1 MLHLAR
7 HKNAPLTAST
17 ALCLSVGM
25 GISPALAEQPAL
37 IPTAVPAP
45 AEADFVPLVTNLRDL
60 SLTPGVGNGYHW
72 NNDDVYLTYAGSVA
86 PQGDPILGTD
96 TVRTNLGLT
105 GSGITIGII
114 SDSFNALGGASA
126 GIASGDL
133 PGAGNPLNSTP
144 VTVLNE
150 DFSFD
155 RIDEGRAM
163 AEIIHDIAPG
173 ANLLFHSAFNNGG
186 PRDTT
191 IATAIDNLRL
201 AGADIIV
208 DDVAILTTPFFQDGA
223 AAQAANTAAQAGI
236 GYYSSAGN
244 SANDAHQGTFSGQ
257 AGDAF
262 NFSST
267 GTDTL
272 LDFVLPDDG
281 NVRITL
287 QWSNPFPSVSGA
299 YSDAEAA
306 DFDFAIFDSNGT
318 PVAFSGTNQNG
329 ISDPVEFID
338 FTNTSGGTESY
349 VVRVDAFDGPVD
361 GALLKLL
368 FIGDADVFDDD
379 FSMSPTVFGQPG
391 AEGAVAIGAQV
402 FDPASFGVG
411 GSGPNEVNS
420 FSSEGPVLILFDE
433 DGNPVSLTR
442 PGAELVG
449 PDAVNTTFFGDDID
463 DIFSSL
469 ENDTF
474 PNFLGTSAA
483 APHIA
488 AVAALLMEQAN
499 NQGLDLT
506 FDDINQILF
515 DTAVDLESPG
525 FDDLSGWGRV
535 DAIAASQAIAAI
547 PEPTTLVLFT
557 AGLGSLL
564 LRRRR

>member
-1 MLHLAR
+1 MPHLAR
-7 HKNAPLTAST
+7 HKNAPLTASA
-17 ALCLSVGM
+17 ALFLSVGL
-25 GISPALAEQPAL
+25 GVSPALAEQPAL
-37 IPTAVPAP
+37 ITTAVPAP
-45 AEADFVPLVTNLRDL
+45 AEADFVPLFNDLRNLAI
-60 SLTPGVGNGYHW
+60 TPGVGNGYHW
-72 NNDDVYLTYAGSVA
+72 NNDNVYLTYAGSVD

-105 GSGITIGII
+105 GSGVTIGII

-150 DFSFD
+150 DFGST
-155 RIDEGRAM
+155 RVDEGRAM

-173 ANLLFHSAFNNGG
+173 ANLLFHSAFNNAGS
-186 PRDTT
+186 RDGT

-208 DDVAILTTPFFQDGA
+208 DDVAILTAPFFQDGA

-244 SANDAHQGTFSGQ
+244 SANNAHQGTFSGA
-257 AGDAF
+257 AGDLF
-262 NFSST
+262 NFSAT

-272 LDFVLPDDG
+272 LDFTLPDDG
-281 NVRITL
+281 NARITL
-287 QWSNPFPSVSGA
+287 QWSNPYASVSGA
-299 YSDAEAA
+299 YSDTEAA
-306 DFDFAIFDSNGT
+306 DFDLAIFDSGGN
-318 PVAFSGTNQNG
+318 PVAFSTTDQDG

-338 FTNTSGGTESY
+338 FTNISGGTASY
-349 VVRVDAFDGPVD
+349 VVRVNAFDGPVD

-368 FIGDADVFDDD
+368 FAGDADVFDDD
-379 FSMSPTVFGQPG
+379 FSLSPTVFGQPG

-433 DGNPVSLTR
+433 DGNPVNLTR
-442 PGAELVG
+442 LGAELVG
-449 PDAVNTTFFGDDID
+449 PDAVNTTFFGEDID

-483 APHIA
+483 APHVA

-515 DTAVDLESPG
+515 DTAVDLETPG

-535 DAIAASQAIAAI
+535 DAFAASQAIAAI